1 MPEGM
6 RIDPLDAGQAAPFAN
21 RSWTD
26 RVQSAL
32 FRNFPTS
39 LSGILLLVNTGFYQ
53 LVTLAS
59 DVSLE

>member
-26 RVQSAL
+26 ASSPL
-32 FRNFPTS
+32 YSGISPTS